1 MQKIIMTEGRH
12 ATVALEGAILTV
24 GNCAIDLAAR
34 QADVAT
40 AIDLSLSGDG
50 SVVEGRGAGWYV
62 ANIVIPPATYTDT
75 ETGESG
81 EDGSPVIERR
91 LDPLKT
97 DLVTLN
103 LWALPTTATEGE

>member
-1 MQKIIMTEGRH
+1 
-12 ATVALEGAILTV
+12 
-24 GNCAIDLAAR
+24 
-34 QADVAT
+34 
-40 AIDLSLSGDG
+40 
-50 SVVEGRGAGWYV
+50 
-62 ANIVIPPATYTDT
+62 VIPPATYTDV